1 MKEFFKKAALAI
13 LGAVLALGVSATP
26 ALAATSQYAKTLEL
40 TSLTDGETVQ
50 VYKLMSYSSDYNTYE
65 FDNTAEDG
73 KTSFKS
79 YLDSARGEKS
89 AEDYLA
95 SLKGDDLSTFLG
107 TYLYGSTYA
116 KPEPAAQK
124 VSGSSTNLT
133 LEPGYYLISI
143 ETTTEACKI
152 YTPFSAFVKMDG
164 ESSTILAGSMTAASS
179 ESKVT
184 VEMKHTDGPTIEKKV
199 RRDNG
204 TDADTTWK
212 TTKTVTVG
220 DEVTYR
226 IKLNVPN
233 WQAGTTPFLQ
243 LQDTLTNQEYVNAS
257 VAIYTSAGDQGSD
270 YNPTGEVQSGAIA
283 EDVIGQYTNG
293 LQNVSF
299 KLDYSKLTGGET
311 YYITYKAKVMS
322 DITGTANTG
331 DTKATNSAVLEY
343 STSNSSHSKTTP
355 STTTLYT
362 YSAKLTKQDMDNK
375 LLPGS
380 GFTVYSDESCTQPI
394 KFEKVSTGVNS
405 WYYRADENGD
415 VTEIQ
420 ADGEGAYLLI
430 KGLDPYKDYY
440 FKETTTPKGYYAPSN
455 AFKLDLDSQMTVDDN
470 TEHSGTLSNA
480 SAVTA
485 LDQTADGKLVSGNV
499 DNDYSNQF
507 DIVIKN
513 SSTPSLPTTG
523 GMGTVLF
530 TVAGVVLMAAAA
542 GAYVVLRRRRQ

>member
-26 ALAATSQYAKTLEL
+26 ALAEASEYAKTLEL

-50 VYKLMSYSSDYNTYE
+50 VYKLMSYSSDYNNYE

-73 KTSFKS
+73 KTSFKA
-79 YLDSARGEKS
+79 YLEAAAQKDSKS

-95 SLKGDDLSTFLG
+95 SLKGDDLSAFLG

-116 KPEPAAQK
+116 KPEPATQT

-143 ETTTEACKI
+143 VTTSDACKI

-164 ESSTILAGSMTAASS
+164 ESSTILAGSMTTASS

-226 IKLNVPN
+226 IKLDVPN

-243 LQDTLTNQEYVNAS
+243 LQDTLTNQEYVNNS

-283 EDVIGQYTNG
+283 EDEIGQYTNG
-293 LQNVSF
+293 SQSVSF
-299 KLDYSKLTGGET
+299 KLNYTKLTGGET

-362 YSAKLTKQDMDNK
+362 YSAKLTKQDTDGNK
-375 LLPGS
+375 LSGS
-380 GFTVYSDESCTQPI
+380 AFKVYMDSSKDAMT
-394 KFEKVSTGVNS
+394 FEKVQNPDGS
-405 WYYRADENGD
+405 WYYRPSATGE
-415 VTEIQ
+415 VTEIA
-420 ADGEGAYLLI
+420 ADGDDCFLLI
-430 KGLDPYKDYY
+430 KGLDPYKTYS
-440 FKETTTPKGYYAPSN
+440 FQESTTPKGYYTLSKKFQVKLISN
-455 AFKLDLDSQMTVDDN
+455 MKTEDTTEHTGSLANGNVITTAEADAKLVDGTVD
-470 TEHSGTLSNA
+470 
-480 SAVTA
+480 
-485 LDQTADGKLVSGNV
+485 QTQT
-499 DNDYSNQF
+499 NQY
-507 DIVIKN
+507 DITVKN

-530 TVAGVVLMAAAA
+530 TVAGVVLMAAAV
-542 GAYVVLRRRRQ
+542 GAYVVLRRRHQ